1 MSSIKLTADSGGG
14 TFEIK
19 APTSGSNTRV
29 LTLPDSSSGTVLTT
43 TNPKSGNVLQVVST
57 TKTDV
62 FSTSSTSFTD
72 ITGFSVNIT
81 PSSSSNKV
89 LVTGL
94 VTFGGSDGEAYGYTF
109 NLARVIGGSETDIC
123 IGDADGSRTRATFGT
138 QGFGPSDATD
148 TSAINFLDSPS
159 TTSQVTYKVR
169 ARAENPK
176 TLYVNRGK
184 EGDGDNSITSRFVST
199 ITVMEVAA

>member
-19 APTSGSNTRV
+19 APSSSGNTRV
-29 LTLPDSSSGTVLTT
+29 LTLPDTHNLTLGAG
-43 TNPKSGNVLQVVST
+43 KILQVVST
-57 TKTDV
+57 TKTDI

-123 IGDADGSRTRATFGT
+123 IGDAAGSRTRATFGT

-184 EGDGDNSITSRFVST
+184 EGDGDNSITSRF
-199 ITVMEVAA
+199 EAQ

>member
-1 MSSIKLTADSGGG
+1 MSQIKVNSIIPVSGVPTGGG
-14 TFEIK
+14 GGIVQTK
-19 APTSGSNTRV
+19 
-29 LTLPDSSSGTVLTT
+29 
-43 TNPKSGNVLQVVST
+43 ST
-57 TKTDV
+57 TKTDT
-62 FSTSSTSFTD
+62 FSTTSTSFTD

-81 PSSSSNKV
+81 PTSSTSKI
-89 LVTGL
+89 LITGL

-109 NLARVIGGSETDIC
+109 NLSRVIGGSESDIC

-159 TTSQVTYKVR
+159 TTSQITYKVR

-176 TLYVNRGK
+176 TLYVNRGQ
-184 EGDGDNSITSRFVST
+184 EGDGNNSITSRFIST
-199 ITVMEVAA
+199 ITVQEISA

>member
-109 NLARVIGGSETDIC
+109 RLRRDSTDIC

-159 TTSQVTYKVR
+159 TTSQITYKVR

>member
-1 MSSIKLTADSGGG
+1 MPITLNGSGAVTGL
-14 TFEIK
+14 
-19 APTSGSNTRV
+19 SQ
-29 LTLPDSSSGTVLTT
+29 LPDSAMAAGST
-43 TNPKSGNVLQVVST
+43 LQVVST
-57 TKTDV
+57 TKTDI

-123 IGDADGSRTRATFGT
+123 IGDAAGNRTRATFGT

-199 ITVMEVAA
+199 ITVMEIAV

>member
-1 MSSIKLTADSGGG
+1 MTSRLVVNSVRHTGASADAI
-14 TFEIK
+14 TMD
-19 APTSGSNTRV
+19 A
-29 LTLPDSSSGTVLTT
+29 
-43 TNPKSGNVLQVVST
+43 SGNVTFPGNATCSGTPSGFGKILQVVST
-57 TKTDV
+57 TKTDI

-109 NLARVIGGSETDIC
+109 NLARVICGSESDIC
-123 IGDADGSRTRATFGT
+123 IADAACNRTRATFGT

-159 TTSQVTYKVR
+159 TTSQITYKVR

-199 ITVMEVAA
+199 ITVMEIAA

>member
-19 APTSGSNTRV
+19 APSSSANTRV
-29 LTLPDSSSGTVLTT
+29 LTLPDT
-43 TNPKSGNVLQVVST
+43 GNITLGGPYGKILQVVST
-57 TKTDV
+57 TKTDT
-62 FSTSSTSFTD
+62 FSTTSTSFTD

-123 IGDADGSRTRATFGT
+123 IADAASNRTRATLGT
-138 QGFGPSDATD
+138 QGFNNGDATMGH
-148 TSAINFLDSPS
+148 SLNFLDSPS

-176 TLYVNRGK
+176 TLYVNRGN
-184 EGDGDNSITSRFVST
+184 EADGDQSITSRFVST